1 MRRPPALPP
10 PATRKR
16 RAQVEREP
24 QEAPAKAE
32 IAAPAP
38 EPQAEPIG
46 VSTRLRERLEELKGA
61 KKRARRKKLGYI
73 AGALV
78 GTGLLAWLVAF
89 SPVFALQAEDVEVAG
104 ANEYVSEGEVI
115 SVVEKFDGVPL
126 ARLDT
131 SLLADALKE
140 IHAVKDASF
149 TRVWPSGLKVTL
161 EARSAVAATPAKSGY
176 TILDGDGVRLGSSE
190 EEVEGL
196 PIVDVNKDTEDLG
209 ATIDAVLAVMEAL
222 PAPLLEQVVTV
233 GAKSPDEVE
242 FTLDGGARVVWGSAE
257 ESELKASVLEVLLQV
272 PADVYNV
279 VAPLSPITS

>member
-1 MRRPPALPP
+1 MRRPPAFPP

-16 RAQVEREP
+16 RALVEPEP
-24 QEAPAKAE
+24 QEAPAEAE
-32 IAAPAP
+32 VAAPAP
-38 EPQAEPIG
+38 EPEAEPSG

-73 AGALV
+73 AGAVV

-89 SPVFALQAEDVEVAG
+89 SPVFALQIADVEVAG
-104 ANEYVSEGEVI
+104 TNEYVSEGEVI
-115 SVVEKFDGVPL
+115 AVVEKFDGIPL

-131 SLLADALKE
+131 SQLADELKE

-149 TRVWPSGLKVTL
+149 TRVWPSGIRVTL
-161 EARSAVAATPAKSGY
+161 EARSAVAATPAESGY

-209 ATIDAVLAVMEAL
+209 ATIDAVLAVMESL
-222 PAPLLEQVVTV
+222 PPPLLEQVVTV
-233 GAKSPDEVE
+233 GAKGPDEVE
-242 FTLDGGARVVWGSAE
+242 FTLDGGSRVVWGSAE
-257 ESELKASVLEVLLQV
+257 ESELKVAVLEVLLQV
-272 PADVYNV
+272 PAEVYNV